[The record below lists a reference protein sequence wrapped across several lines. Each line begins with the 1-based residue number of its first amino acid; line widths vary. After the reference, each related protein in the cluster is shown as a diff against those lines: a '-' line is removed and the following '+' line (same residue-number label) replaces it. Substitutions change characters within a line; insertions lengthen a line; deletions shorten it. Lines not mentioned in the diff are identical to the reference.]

1 MIRKQT
7 KKSVLKPIIW
17 ITGLFLLVLAVFTM
31 IESVT
36 TGAELT
42 KILSD
47 KAKYTQENQDLA
59 NDLIKSS
66 SLNQI
71 GDKADILGYVKPTN
85 IVYVA
90 KESGFAAKL
99 P

>member
-1 MIRKQT
+1 MIKRKT
-7 KKSVLKPIIW
+7 RHSVSKPIIW
-17 ITGLFLLVLAVFTM
+17 VTGLFLLVLAVFTM

-36 TGAELT
+36 TGAELS

-47 KAKYTQENQDLA
+47 KAKYAKENQDLA

-71 GDKADILGYVKPTN
+71 GDKADVLGYVKPSN
-85 IVYVA
+85 VVYIA

>member
-1 MIRKQT
+1 MRRNKT
-7 KKSVLKPIIW
+7 KKFNLKPIIW
-17 ITGLFLLVLAVFTM
+17 VTGLSLLVLAVFTM

-36 TGAELT
+36 TGAELS

-47 KAKYTQENQDLA
+47 RAKYAKENQDLA
-59 NDLIKSS
+59 NDIIKSS

-71 GDKADILGYVKPTN
+71 GDKADVLGYIKPVN